1 MGIVNVRK
9 QDKYLCGPEAE
20 QDLRTVKE
28 TEAPAPLG
36 SIIKELKTKSSCS
49 VLHQTAVTLE
59 SSHWNYD

>member
-36 SIIKELKTKSSCS
+36 SGSGSQQWHLR
-49 VLHQTAVTLE
+49 
-59 SSHWNYD
+59 SHNFRMTRINSASP